1 MDRYVAFLRGIN
13 LGGRRPKM
21 AELRSHFEELGFENV
36 ATYIASGNVVF
47 DLPAPDPEGL
57 EGLEARIERHLEGA
71 LGYEV
76 DTFIRSLER
85 LREIAELDAIE
96 AAREEGFTPHVIFL
110 RERADDATVQG
121 LESIQTP
128 DDRFPVVERGRE
140 ILWLRRGG
148 LSETTIDQ
156 RDLGRALGG
165 ASVTMRNANTV
176 QRIVA
181 KFGE

>member
-47 DLPAPDPEGL
+47 DLPDPDP

-85 LREIAELDAIE
+85 LREIAGLDAIE
-96 AAREEGFTPHVIFL
+96 EAREEGFTPHVIFL
-110 RERADDATVQG
+110 RDRADDAMVQG
-121 LESIQTP
+121 MESIQTP
-128 DDRFPVVERGRE
+128 DDRFPVLERGRE
-140 ILWLRRGG
+140 VLWLRRGG